1 MDCSNWPQRDRFKPM
16 VVDTKISELR
26 ILLKDKFGHKD
37 FRLEQENILTSIL
50 GGHDTI
56 AVMPTGGGKSICY
69 QLPALYLEGLTVV
82 ISPLISLMHDQVL
95 NLEQNGIR
103 GCFLN
108 SSQSYEEKDEVRAAI
123 FSGEVK
129 ILYIS
134 PEGLVSGVL
143 SSLSDQ
149 VKISLIAIDE
159 AHCVSQWGHE
169 FRKDYMELGVLK
181 QMYPDIPVL
190 ALTATADEK
199 TRADISVQ
207 LKMDNPNIFISSF
220 DRPNISYKITDR
232 VNEVKQLKDFIN
244 SEHKEDTGIVYC
256 LSRRKVEKIASELK
270 EAGLNAY
277 AYHAGMDSAL
287 RARIQK
293 KFNVEENIII
303 VATIAFGMGI
313 DKPNVRF
320 VAHLDLPKSLEGYY
334 QETGRAG
341 RDGESASA
349 WMIYGL
355 QDVMKLSQMLENSEA
370 IESYKK
376 VAGVKLDA
384 MLSMCESLTCRRQ
397 SLLSYFGEDLTDPC
411 GNCDTCLEPA
421 DTFDAVVESQK
432 ILSTIWRTGESFGA
446 GYVID
451 VLRGSENAK
460 VLSRGHDKL
469 SCYGV
474 GTDKP
479 KTFWNTLLRQLLSQD
494 YIKIK
499 NWEYKTLSLTPK
511 SSTILK
517 GEAPFLM
524 RVKKISNKSLSKRS
538 SKEIEATHGQ
548 EDLFEKLRSL
558 RLSIAKEN
566 NIPPYLVFSDKSLHD
581 MCQLL
586 PRDKT
591 EFLMVNGVGQSK
603 CEKFGD
609 EFLQIISQN
618 S

>member
-1 MDCSNWPQRDRFKPM
+1 M
-16 VVDTKISELR
+16 TSELR
-26 ILLKDKFGHKD
+26 KILKEKFGHKD

-50 GGHDTI
+50 AGHDTI

-69 QLPALYLEGLTVV
+69 QLPALYLDGLTVV

-95 NLEQNGIR
+95 NLEQNGIK

-108 SSQSYEEKDEVRAAI
+108 SSQSYEEKEEVRSSI

-143 SSLSDQ
+143 NSISQ
-149 VKISLIAIDE
+149 KIRISLIAIDE

-169 FRKDYMELGVLK
+169 FRKDYMELGILK
-181 QMYPDIPVL
+181 QLFPEVPIL

-199 TRADISVQ
+199 TRADISIQ
-207 LKMDNPNIFISSF
+207 LKMNNPQIFISSF

-232 VNEVKQLKDFIN
+232 INEVKQLKDFIDSN
-244 SEHKEDTGIVYC
+244 HKDDTGIVYC

-270 EAGLNAY
+270 AHGFNAY
-277 AYHAGMDSAL
+277 AYHAGMDSSQ
-287 RARIQK
+287 RAKIQK
-293 KFNVEENIII
+293 KFNVQENIII

-320 VAHLDLPKSLEGYY
+320 VAHLDLPKSIEGYY

-341 RDGESASA
+341 RDGESANA

-355 QDVMKLSQMLENSEA
+355 QDVMKLSQMLENSDA
-370 IESYKK
+370 KESYKK
-376 VAGVKLDA
+376 VASAKLDA
-384 MLSMCESLTCRRQ
+384 MLSMCESLSCRRQ
-397 SLLSYFGEDLTDPC
+397 SILEYFGEAQTKPC

-421 DTFDAVVESQK
+421 ETFDAVIESQK
-432 ILSTIWRTGESFGA
+432 LLSTIWRTGENFGA
-446 GYVID
+446 GYVTD

-460 VLSRGHDKL
+460 VLSRGHEKL

-474 GTDKP
+474 GADKP
-479 KTFWNTLLRQLLSQD
+479 KSFWNTLLRQLLSQD

-499 NWEYKTLSLTPK
+499 NWEFKTLALTPK
-511 SSTILK
+511 SSSILK
-517 GEAPFLM
+517 DKEPFLM
-524 RVKKISNKSLSKRS
+524 RVKKHSSKSLSKRAS
-538 SKEIEATHGQ
+538 NEIEATHGR

-558 RLSIAKEN
+558 RMSLAKEN

-586 PRDKT
+586 PRNKS

-609 EFLQIISQN
+609 VFLREITTSY
-618 S
+618 SPS